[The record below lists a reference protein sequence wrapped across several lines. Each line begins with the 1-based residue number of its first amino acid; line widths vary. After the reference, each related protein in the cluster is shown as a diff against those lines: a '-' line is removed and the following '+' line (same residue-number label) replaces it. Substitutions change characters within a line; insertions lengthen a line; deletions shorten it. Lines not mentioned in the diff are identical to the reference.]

1 MGLIALAA
9 AAMAP
14 QCAQAKDNLQQAF
27 DDAFFTQ
34 KSSLTLPKA
43 KQAARGI
50 SSVFEA
56 QLADLASAHK
66 GRIGVAALDLTSGRS
81 VAVLGD
87 QPFPLA
93 STSKLAIVATFLD
106 GVDQGRFHLTDQFPL
121 ILPLPSKKFQGAT
134 APVRQGQMVSAQR
147 LIELAITR
155 SSNPATDALLA
166 AIGGPQ
172 SVGHWLRKV
181 GVGGIRLD
189 RDIATLV
196 RDDGA
201 INPATTID
209 SRDSTTPLAMV
220 RLLAGLYQG
229 DWLSGESREVLISA
243 MNRCKTGTRRM
254 RALLPG
260 DAMIGHKTGT
270 LSNTSSDV
278 GFIRAADGRAMA
290 IAIYVTGQGGKLGR
304 DSRIAQISRAI
315 YDGYRSGGTATGN

>member
-1 MGLIALAA
+1 MALAA

-14 QCAQAKDNLQQAF
+14 QGAAAKDNLQQAF
-27 DDAFFTQ
+27 DNAFFTQ
-34 KSSLTLPKA
+34 KSSLIPPKA
-43 KQAARGI
+43 KPAPRSI
-50 SSVFEA
+50 SPAFEA
-56 QLADLASAHK
+56 QLATLASAHK

-106 GVDQGRFHLTDQFPL
+106 GVDQGRFHLTDEFPL
-121 ILPLPSKKFQGAT
+121 ILPLPSKKFQGAS
-134 APVRQGQMVSAQR
+134 APVRQGQLVTAQR

-181 GVGGIRLD
+181 GLNGIRLD

-209 SRDSTTPLAMV
+209 SRDSTTPMAMV
-220 RLLAGLYQG
+220 HLLAGLYQG
-229 DWLSGESREVLISA
+229 DWLSSDSRDVLLGA
-243 MNRCKTGTRRM
+243 MNRCQTGIRRM
-254 RALLPG
+254 KALLPG
-260 DAMIGHKTGT
+260 DALIGHKTGT
-270 LSNTSSDV
+270 LANTSSDV
-278 GFIRAADGRAMA
+278 GIIRASDGRTVAV
-290 IAIYVTGQGGKLGR
+290 AIYVTGQGGKPGR
-304 DSRIAQISRAI
+304 ENRIAQISRAI
-315 YDGYRSGGTATGN
+315 YDGYAAGDN